1 MAYLAIEERP
11 NSYVPIDI
19 LLLDIFNTYKSQFK
33 GEISTNDLLSIDS
46 FLATYTPEEVRQ
58 SISRA
63 NIIDTSVINEPFVII
78 DKKHKLE
85 PLFKDPSNECDFYQI
100 VLLSTEDKSFANTLK
115 NKLINII
122 KSLGK
127 NKEYNYKEFYINN
140 LLENLKDAFSYQ
152 DGKII
157 YDIISILP
165 YEYKREL
172 YVYFYKSK
180 EFKMTK
186 QLLREKKQS
195 IGE

>member
-33 GEISTNDLLSIDS
+33 GEISMNDLLSIDS
-46 FLATYTPEEVRQ
+46 FLAAYTPEEVRQ
-58 SISRA
+58 SIFRA

-127 NKEYNYKEFYINN
+127 NKEYNYKEIYINN

-157 YDIISILP
+157 YDIISMLP

-186 QLLREKKQS
+186 QLLREKKQD

>member
-46 FLATYTPEEVRQ
+46 FLAAYTPEEVRQ

-152 DGKII
+152 DDKII